1 MTTHDYGSPKPK
13 HLRTPQTTGSSDDDT
28 VIAHKEQS
36 QTYPHDRVMNHD
48 IPPPDQHLD
57 KAETYQTYD
66 EGTGTVDNRKQIDQA
81 KVDYEHHKH
90 LWWYRVRYTLR
101 DAFAE
106 FCGTMIM
113 IIFGDGSVAQ
123 VLLSANPNLPESSQ
137 NKGDYQSISW
147 GWGIGVMLG
156 VYVCGC
162 SGGHLNPAITM
173 ANCIFRGFPWWKWPI
188 YACAQVTGCFCGA
201 AIIYGNYKSAIDAY
215 EGYGVRTVPGY
226 SDTATA
232 GVFNTY
238 PQPFLTKT
246 GQVFSEIIAS
256 TVLVFVIF
264 AMKDERN
271 LGAGN
276 LVPLMLFFLIF
287 GIGATLGWE
296 TGYAINLARD
306 FGPRLFTYF
315 VGYGSEVWSA
325 GDYYFWVPMICP
337 FIGCTFGGFLYDVLI
352 YTGKSPINT
361 PWIGIKALVRPDKE
375 KFVKV
380 VREGDP
386 ERAA

>member
-1 MTTHDYGSPKPK
+1 MKP
-13 HLRTPQTTGSSDDDT
+13 RTPQTSGSSDEDT
-28 VIAHKEQS
+28 VVAHREQQNTPS
-36 QTYPHDRVMNHD
+36 HDKNQYHHD
-48 IPPPDQHLD
+48 HDHDHAPDQHLNRMD
-57 KAETYQTYD
+57 TYQTYD
-66 EGTGTVDNRKQIDQA
+66 EGTGTVDNRKQTDQA
-81 KVDYEHHKH
+81 KIDYEHHKH
-90 LWWYRVRYTLR
+90 LKWYRVRYTLR
-101 DAFAE
+101 EAFAE

-113 IIFGDGSVAQ
+113 IVFGDGSVAQ
-123 VLLSANPNLPESSQ
+123 VMLSANPALPAGSQ

-147 GWGIGVMLG
+147 GWGIGVMFG
-156 VYVCGC
+156 IYVSGC

-264 AMKDERN
+264 ALKDERN

-315 VGYGSEVWSA
+315 VGYGTEVWSA
-325 GDYYFWVPMICP
+325 GGYYFWVPMVCP
-337 FIGCTFGGFLYDVLI
+337 FIGCTFGGFLYDMLL

-361 PWIGIKALVRPDKE
+361 EWLGFKALVRPDK
-375 KFVKV
+375 KKIFRAVK
-380 VREGDP
+380 EGDP
-386 ERAA
+386 ERAV